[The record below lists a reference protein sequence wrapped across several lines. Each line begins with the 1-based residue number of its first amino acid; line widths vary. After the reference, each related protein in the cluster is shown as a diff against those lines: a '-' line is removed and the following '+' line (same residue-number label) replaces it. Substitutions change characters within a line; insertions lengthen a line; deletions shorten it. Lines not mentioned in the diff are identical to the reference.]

1 MKFNNNDDLKKF
13 ALSLSKS
20 LEEIGEC
27 VLAKEL
33 GKWNNEFF
41 TTSTEFLGEL
51 KLILLKINDLQ
62 VLDGTTKNDLK
73 ECIRTIEKALA
84 R

>member
-1 MKFNNNDDLKKF
+1 MNFNNNDDLKKF

-20 LEEIGEC
+20 LERIGEC

-33 GKWNNEFF
+33 EDWNNEFF

-51 KLILLKINDLQ
+51 KLILIRINDLQ
-62 VLDGTTKNDLK
+62 VLDGATENDVK
-73 ECIRTIEKALA
+73 ECIRTIEKVLGM
-84 R
+84 